1 MSLRSIL
8 AANRLSNGAA
18 AKILGVDKS
27 TVSKVCSQS
36 YPNWEQKEDE
46 FIQVL
51 GGKGYTK
58 TVPDQFVVDTDVLVA
73 TRSVD
78 AFINL
83 ADDLSDPEGSRCSS
97 LGMVIGT
104 AERGKTHTARWYT
117 ETHQDACYVLYI
129 ETTTRVQFLRDI
141 CDALSSV
148 RPKTFGGCLSLI
160 HEACSQRQRLIII
173 DEADKLPIPFLEL
186 IRGINERCNVPVLL
200 AGEEGL
206 KTKIDGVPRLR
217 SRIRKPVVLY
227 ETLNAVDV
235 GVFYSSACGIEIDR
249 DIADTLC
256 KRAKG
261 AWRSLVNDALALAR
275 MGRASGIATVTPEMI
290 EKLV

>member
-1 MSLRSIL
+1 MSLRTIL
-8 AANRLSNGAA
+8 SANRLSNGSAA
-18 AKILGVDKS
+18 RILGVDKS
-27 TVSKVCSQS
+27 TISKICSQT
-36 YPNWEQKEDE
+36 YPNWEQKEND
-46 FIQVL
+46 FIQIL
-51 GGKGYTK
+51 NEKGYTK
-58 TVPDQFVVDTDVLVA
+58 TIPDKFIVDTDVLVA

-104 AERGKTHTARWYT
+104 AERGKTHTARWYV
-117 ETHQDACYVLYI
+117 ETHPDASYVLYI
-129 ETTTRVQFLRDI
+129 EHSTRVQFLRDI
-141 CDALSSV
+141 CESLANV
-148 RPKTFGGCLSLI
+148 RPLTFGACLSLI
-160 HEACSQRQRLIII
+160 HECCSQRHRLIII
-173 DEADKLPIPFLEL
+173 DEADKLPISFLEL
-186 IRGINERCNVPVLL
+186 MRGINERCNVPILL

-206 KTKIDGVPRLR
+206 KSKIDGVPRLR

-227 ETLNAVDV
+227 EALNAVDV

-249 DIADTLC
+249 DIADTLV
-256 KRAKG
+256 KRCKG

-290 EKLV
+290 EKLG